1 MIVLFEKYI
10 GIGDNIYF
18 GGMVYGITKRGHI
31 IPQQH
36 LQFSLPSNIEEMKH
50 LKFLELKSQLEQFK
64 RENL

>member
-1 MIVLFEKYI
+1 MIKLLKKYI

-18 GGMVYGITKRGHI
+18 GGMVYGITKRGYI

-50 LKFLELKSQLEQFK
+50 LKFLELKSQLEQLK